1 MSRTETA
8 TVAPSAPDQNHIGLG
23 ADGATVAVSVRD
35 FRVWSPGDVAP
46 NSILPRAGTT
56 HSAVLK
62 NQSPAPNG
70 RETSRY
76 TLVQQHPSC
85 RGFLAAHRESS
96 QRPIPPTPAPM
107 LPVAR

>member
-23 ADGATVAVSVRD
+23 ADRATIAVSVRD

-46 NSILPRAGTT
+46 PSILPRAGTT

-62 NQSPAPNG
+62 NQSVAPSR
-70 RETSRY
+70 RETPRS
-76 TLVQQHPSC
+76 TLLQHNPSG
-85 RGFLAAHRESS
+85 RGCLAAHRESS